1 MIDPVLLLDLTSLND
16 DDTDAVVRALCAK
29 ALSPRGPVAAVCVLP
44 AFVATAAQALAAGN
58 APAPSP
64 VRLATVANFPAGADD
79 PAAAAREVAA
89 AVAAGADEVDVVV
102 PWRAHLAGDHAAV
115 ERLVAAC
122 AAPDVLG
129 DATLKAILETGSH
142 GDAPLATR
150 AMADAA
156 LAAGATFVKTS
167 TGKHGPG
174 ASPEACAILLD
185 AVVAHGSGGVKVSGG
200 VRTVAQ
206 AEAYVAQAGAA
217 LGEDQVT
224 PATFRI
230 GASSL
235 LDELLQTPR

>member
-1 MIDPVLLLDLTSLND
+1 MIDPVLLLDLTTLND
-16 DDTDAVVRALCAK
+16 DDTDDVVRALCAK
-29 ALSPRGPVAAVCVLP
+29 ALSRRGPVAAVCVLP
-44 AFVATAAQALAAGN
+44 PFVGTALEALAADN

-64 VRLATVANFPAGADD
+64 VRVATVANFPAGADD
-79 PAAAAREVAA
+79 PDAAAREVAA
-89 AVAAGADEVDVVV
+89 SVAAGAHEVDVVV
-102 PWRAHLAGDHAAV
+102 PWRAHLAGDDEAV
-115 ERLVAAC
+115 TRLVSAC
-122 AAPDVLG
+122 AAVIG

-142 GDAPLATR
+142 GDAPRQTR

-174 ASPEACAILLD
+174 ASPQACAILLD

-200 VRTVAQ
+200 VRTVAD
-206 AEAYVAQAGAA
+206 AEAYIVQAGAA
-217 LGEDQVT
+217 LGDDQVT

-235 LDELLQTPR
+235 LDELLRTPR